1 MHRVSFSS
9 LPSSTTLAE
18 RACLRM
24 GRVFVS
30 FIIATWDGST
40 ECHSFPVLVPSIQSA
55 SPKVDSMQIAE
66 AAVEEKHEAKLTK
79 NSPSIRNF
87 ALDPDVLI

>member
-55 SPKVDSMQIAE
+55 SMQIAE
-66 AAVEEKHEAKLTK
+66 AAVEGKHEANLTK

-87 ALDPDVLI
+87 ANDPDVLI